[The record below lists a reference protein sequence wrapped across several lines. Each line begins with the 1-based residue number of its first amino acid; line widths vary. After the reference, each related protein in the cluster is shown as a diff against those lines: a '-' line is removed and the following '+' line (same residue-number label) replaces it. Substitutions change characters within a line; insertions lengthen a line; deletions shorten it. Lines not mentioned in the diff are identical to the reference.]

1 MVLGRRGHHL
11 VAKHDMSSEGVIQM
25 IEITLS
31 ARKLTGKLWKAQCGG
46 GATPPGLIGGRKASA
61 SAVRVTSASL
71 SRKKTI
77 TPVCG
82 QIIPAGALP
91 ISTVNSI

>member
-1 MVLGRRGHHL
+1 
-11 VAKHDMSSEGVIQM
+11 MSSEGVIQM

-61 SAVRVTSASL
+61 SAVRVTSAMLVQEENNHS
-71 SRKKTI
+71 I
-77 TPVCG
+77 CG
-82 QIIPAGALP
+82 QITLARALP
-91 ISTVNSI
+91 ISNVNSI